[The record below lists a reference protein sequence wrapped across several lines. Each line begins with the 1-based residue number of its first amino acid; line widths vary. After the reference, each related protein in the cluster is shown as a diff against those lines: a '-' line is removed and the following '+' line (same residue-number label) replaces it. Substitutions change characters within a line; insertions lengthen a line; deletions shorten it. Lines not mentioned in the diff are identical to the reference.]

1 MTNRMDHTNCPHDA
15 TPAGRKACR
24 NFHRANAQE
33 LGHLAGTIFAPN
45 NPTIKTPVGNIRAGS
60 IIMAEVRGGRPEQY
74 TVLVVEANIKN
85 EYPGWEADGRW
96 GYADQVLQVI
106 KF

>member
-1 MTNRMDHTNCPHDA
+1 MTNRMDHTNCNHPKTTSA
-15 TPAGRKACR
+15 RTACRKA
-24 NFHRANAQE
+24 
-33 LGHLAGTIFAPN
+33 LGHLAGTVFVPN

-60 IIMAEVRGGRPEQY
+60 IIKAEVRGGRPEQY
-74 TVLVVEANIKN
+74 TVLVVEGNIKN

-96 GYADQVLQVI
+96 GYADQVLSII